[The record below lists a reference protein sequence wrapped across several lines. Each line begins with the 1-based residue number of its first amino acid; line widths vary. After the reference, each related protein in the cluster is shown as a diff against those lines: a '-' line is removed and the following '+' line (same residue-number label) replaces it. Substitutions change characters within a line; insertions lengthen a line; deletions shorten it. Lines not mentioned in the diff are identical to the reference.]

1 MHSLPS
7 GRVLEEDKQCIM
19 SNIDSSN
26 LLQLLLYGGLV
37 IVLLISSFTDIYQ
50 RRIPNLVTGPT
61 ICAAL
66 ITYCVI
72 GGLDGF
78 LFSLGGLAFGF
89 TVFLFPYL
97 MGGMG
102 AGDVKLMS
110 GVGAVLGFRHT
121 IVACLF
127 VAVTGGM
134 IALGLMVY
142 RGTVKQTLSRIFMS
156 LLFLGA
162 HTDASLLKFD
172 KNELKQNG
180 IPFAVAIASGVC
192 LFLVYLVIYKETLPA
207 FGVL

>member
-1 MHSLPS
+1 MSI
-7 GRVLEEDKQCIM
+7 DFNNIM
-19 SNIDSSN
+19 
-26 LLQLLLYGGLV
+26 QLILYGCLM
-37 IVLLISSFTDIYQ
+37 IVLLIASVTDIYQ
-50 RRIPNLVTGPT
+50 RRIPNMVTGPT
-61 ICAAL
+61 ICIAL
-66 ITYCVI
+66 ITYCLI

-89 TVFLFPYL
+89 IVFLLPYL

-110 GVGAVLGFRHT
+110 GVGAVLGFRHA
-121 IVACLF
+121 IIACLF
-127 VAVTGGM
+127 VAVAGGV

-156 LLFLGA
+156 LVFLGA
-162 HTDASLLKFD
+162 HNGASLLKFE
-172 KNELKQNG
+172 KSELKHDG

-192 LFLVYLVIYKETLPA
+192 LFLVYLVVNKETLPA